1 MARVRS
7 AVEQKCLRLCAA
19 DSFKPC
25 KTPCVLR
32 IVLVRLPPTVVAF
45 EFFPCAQVPCTDII
59 ENAKTS
65 TSASAGVRVLAGIS
79 LGHSESGV
87 HKVLDEQG
95 CRLPVPL
102 QFVDLPTQKK
112 VPYVLMSDWAFF
124 LASTG
129 RLHYLV
135 GTSDVMKRRE
145 LCLEFWRRLKQSRPD
160 HPVYS
165 SGQGDGQE
173 DLDRLRNTIP
183 LLHHG
188 DEGRTYRKL
197 PLMVLSTHGV
207 LGRGYSQAADKNKN
221 NYAAQEDP
229 MRLNFLGST
238 ISTHYIFAALPH
250 SLYKKCPEALDT
262 MLELYAKDMEYL
274 ATNGLLVP
282 DGDSVR
288 RIYFQVLAVKGDLPY
303 LGKAAHFS
311 RTYSMCPKQSE
322 SKKAASG
329 ICYRCWAGVEGGQE
343 NWPWEEFV
351 LQARW
356 LRTDGMEPAGFSRA
370 GPLLHIPHDKAMWL
384 YRLDIWHTFHLG
396 CGKSF
401 AASAIV
407 VLLES
412 MEEQGTIDQRLSLLT
427 EDYRSFCKRTRSYAF
442 ITQIT
447 RDLLAWQNSNDMPA
461 GSWHKGFLTT
471 RLFEWLE
478 DYMGRLHK
486 DDTHPALSE
495 VVPRF
500 PTF

>member
-1 MARVRS
+1 M
-7 AVEQKCLRLCAA
+7 
-19 DSFKPC
+19 
-25 KTPCVLR
+25 
-32 IVLVRLPPTVVAF
+32 
-45 EFFPCAQVPCTDII
+45 PCTDII
-59 ENAKTS
+59 ESARTS
-65 TSASAGVRVLAGIS
+65 TSSSAGIKALAKIS

-87 HKVLDEQG
+87 HKVLDEQD
-95 CRLPVPL
+95 CKLAVPL

-112 VPYVLMSDWAFF
+112 VPYIRMTDWIFF

-165 SGQGDGQE
+165 SGKRAGRE
-173 DLDRLRNTIP
+173 DTDRLRNTIP

-188 DEGRTYRKL
+188 DEGRTYRKS

-207 LGRGYSQAADKNKN
+207 LGRGCSQAADQNKD
-221 NYAAQEDP
+221 NYTAQEDP

-238 ISTHYIFAALPH
+238 LTTHYIFAALPH
-250 SLYKKCPEALDT
+250 FLYKKCPGALDT
-262 MLELYAKDMEYL
+262 MLELYAKDMESL
-274 ATNGLLVP
+274 ATNGLLLP
-282 DGDSVR
+282 DGDSVQ
-288 RIYFQVLAVKGDLPY
+288 RIYFQTVAVKGDLPY
-303 LGKAAHFS
+303 LGKAGHFS

-322 SKKAASG
+322 SKKAGSG
-329 ICYRCWAGVEGGQE
+329 ICYRCWGGVEGGQE
-343 NWPWEEFV
+343 TWPWEEFA

-356 LRTDGMEPAGFSRA
+356 RQTDGVEPAGFDRA

-384 YRLDIWHTFHLG
+384 YRLDCWHTFHLG

-401 AASAIV
+401 IASAIV
-407 VLLES
+407 TLLES
-412 MEEQGTIDQRLSLLT
+412 MEEQGTVDQRLALLS
-427 EDYRSFCKRTRSYAF
+427 EDYRCFCKRTRRYAF
-442 ITQIT
+442 ITQIS

-461 GSWHKGFLTT
+461 GAWHEGFLTT

-495 VVPRF
+495 VVPRMLVF
-500 PTF
+500 YILLFQRL